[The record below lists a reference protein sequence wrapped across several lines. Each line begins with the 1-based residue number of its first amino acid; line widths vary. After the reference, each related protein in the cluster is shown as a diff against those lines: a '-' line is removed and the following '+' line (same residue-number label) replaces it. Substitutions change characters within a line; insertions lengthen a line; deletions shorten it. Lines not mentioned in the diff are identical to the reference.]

1 MSISCG
7 CGNSLPLFCNHL
19 VALFRERSSLYVS
32 IPVPDN
38 KPVSTA
44 AAAVILQNL
53 LVVMILQYLLVVM
66 ILQYLLVV
74 VMILQYLL
82 VVMILQYLLVV
93 VILQYLLVVILAGR
107 DFTNTANTYGSP
119 HVPTPGTYGENFTFR
134 YAHLLVVEILQY
146 NTANSYGSVQVE
158 IHLRRRHL
166 RQGTGTFTI

>member
-1 MSISCG
+1 MRQLTAFI
-7 CGNSLPLFCNHL
+7 LHHL

-32 IPVPDN
+32 ILPAN
-38 KPVSTA
+38 KPVS
-44 AAAVILQNL
+44 AAV
-53 LVVMILQYLLVVM
+53 
-66 ILQYLLVV
+66 
-74 VMILQYLL
+74 
-82 VVMILQYLLVV
+82 ILQYLLVV

-107 DFTNTANTYGSP
+107 GFTNTANSYGSP

-146 NTANSYGSVQVE
+146 NTANSYGSEQVE

>member
-1 MSISCG
+1 M
-7 CGNSLPLFCNHL
+7 
-19 VALFRERSSLYVS
+19 
-32 IPVPDN
+32 
-38 KPVSTA
+38 
-44 AAAVILQNL
+44 AAV
-53 LVVMILQYLLVVM
+53 ILQYLLVVM
-66 ILQYLLVV
+66 ILQYLLV